1 VLQEIAHFW
10 MGIQN
15 YMTKTKKFNVGRK
28 TLGSL
33 TNPKLGIV
41 QIIVMESELNLT
53 L

>member
-1 VLQEIAHFW
+1 
-10 MGIQN
+10 
-15 YMTKTKKFNVGRK
+15 MTIINLKNVGRK

-33 TNPKLGIV
+33 INPKLGIV

>member
-1 VLQEIAHFW
+1 

-15 YMTKTKKFNVGRK
+15 YMTITKYLNVGRK

-33 TNPKLGIV
+33 TKPKLGIV
-41 QIIVMESELNLT
+41 QIIVVESELNLT

>member
-1 VLQEIAHFW
+1 LD
-10 MGIQN
+10 GN
-15 YMTKTKKFNVGRK
+15 TKLHDNNQKKKNVGRK